1 MDSLTE
7 TVATGFIRRFDA
19 FLEQAQT
26 LAATMTDAEFWTRPY
41 PYGNSAGHLL
51 LHVTGN
57 LNYYVGTQIA
67 GTGYV
72 RHRDLEFTDPARRP
86 KADVLRDLTAAV
98 DMVKAAIAAQSAA
111 DWSLPYEAKGS
122 DDPDRFSIV
131 LRCTHHFH
139 HHLGQ
144 MVYLAKEHAVRRGQ

>member
-1 MDSLTE
+1 MDELTE
-7 TVATGFIRRFDA
+7 TVASGFVRRFDT
-19 FLEQAQT
+19 FLEQARA
-26 LAATMTDAEFWTRPY
+26 LSEGLSEDEFWTRPY

-57 LNYYVGTQIA
+57 LNYYIGAQIA

-72 RHRDLEFTDPARRP
+72 RNRDLEFTDATRRP
-86 KADVLRDLTAAV
+86 KADVLRDLAAAV
-98 DMVKAAIAAQSAA
+98 AMVKQTIPAQSAS

-122 DDPDRFSIV
+122 DDPDRFAIV

-144 MVYLAKEHAVRRGQ
+144 IIYLAREHARRRDR